1 MFLVQANEHSQGQ
14 TMKNESQSTILSPA
28 DHGERQDASIR
39 LAAAVEAAYILD
51 ALRR

>member
-1 MFLVQANEHSQGQ
+1 MS
-14 TMKNESQSTILSPA
+14 ESQNTTPTTA
-28 DHGERQDASIR
+28 DTGERRDASIR

>member
-1 MFLVQANEHSQGQ
+1 M
-14 TMKNESQSTILSPA
+14 NESQNTNLTPA
-28 DHGERQDASIR
+28 DTGERRDASIR